1 MKRINKNTSSTTKQ
15 SLRSL
20 DFLRSPSLV
29 INYRFVQRV
38 ATQMNALKKGFQDIL
53 PLDSIKMFDEKEVE
67 VRDAQPRPDR
77 EKFLR
82 SRRRSSS

>member
-1 MKRINKNTSSTTKQ
+1 MNSSLEVNRYKLMKRISKNTLSTAKQ
-15 SLRSL
+15 SLALVGFASFVRSS
-20 DFLRSPSLV
+20 RLV

-67 VRDAQPRPDR
+67 VRDA
-77 EKFLR
+77 
-82 SRRRSSS
+82 